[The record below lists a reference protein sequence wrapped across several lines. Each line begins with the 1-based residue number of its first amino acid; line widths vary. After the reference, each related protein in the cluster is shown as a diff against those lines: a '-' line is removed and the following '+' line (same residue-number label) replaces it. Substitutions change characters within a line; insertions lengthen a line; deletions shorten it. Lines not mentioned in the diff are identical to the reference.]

1 MINRTIAKLLGKKQ
15 YKSEIYIVKD
25 NFTATFSSNSLL
37 ESLKWTIHGIY
48 EASGFDHLSFDEDIL
63 EKASKG
69 IGVFGKIREFK
80 IFSVS
85 SSSVTL
91 FDYTRPKNEDILF
104 MNNKMI
110 YIPDK
115 ILKIL
120 REQDAK
126 LSELDLLR

>member
-1 MINRTIAKLLGKKQ
+1 M
-15 YKSEIYIVKD
+15 
-25 NFTATFSSNSLL
+25 L

-85 SSSVTL
+85 TSSVTL

-115 ILKIL
+115 ILKNL

-126 LSELDLLR
+126 LSELDLLK

>member
-1 MINRTIAKLLGKKQ
+1 MF
-15 YKSEIYIVKD
+15 KSKY
-25 NFTATFSSNSLL
+25 
-37 ESLKWTIHGIY
+37 
-48 EASGFDHLSFDEDIL
+48 IL